1 MAGRERELQPAR
13 ESSEKPP
20 ALVFYADILGFA
32 DFVRARPAD
41 HVRRLLRSMNLGA
54 QLQNL
59 GARGFDSLMFSDSLV
74 IWSTDRKEVS
84 AATLDDLLAVAS
96 SLLVSAM
103 ANRMPLSGA
112 IACGEFFVESRETHP
127 LFFGKG
133 LVAAFDAERAVKW
146 IGINVAADTVRTT
159 MSSARVEQGVR
170 DLAWRV
176 RESDGTLLVNPF
188 LYLTRSRG
196 ESEAQLRAR
205 LVGQDTML
213 LVELHAL
220 RFLIGTLGADASSG
234 RIVDAPAAK
243 YLATV
248 EFTRHVLGEQH
259 FELLSRVA
267 MALPDSSAW
276 IESAY

>member
-1 MAGRERELQPAR
+1 M
-13 ESSEKPP
+13 S
-20 ALVFYADILGFA
+20 F
-32 DFVRARPAD
+32 
-41 HVRRLLRSMNLGA
+41 GA
-54 QLQNL
+54 QLQDL
-59 GARGFDSLMFSDSLV
+59 GARGFDSLLFSDSLV
-74 IWSTDRKEVS
+74 IWSKDGRAVS

-112 IACGEFFVESRETHP
+112 IACGEFFVESRET
-127 LFFGKG
+127 FFGKG
-133 LVAAFDAERAVKW
+133 LVAAVDAERAVKW
-146 IGINVAADTVRTT
+146 VGVNVAADTVRAA
-159 MSSARVEQGVR
+159 MSSARIEQGVR

-176 RESDGTLLVNPF
+176 RESDGALLVNPF
-188 LYLTRSRG
+188 LYLTRCSG
-196 ESEAQLRAR
+196 ESEAQLHAR

-213 LVELHAL
+213 LAELHAL
-220 RFLIGTLGADASSG
+220 RFLLDTIGADASSG

-248 EFTRHVLGEQH
+248 EFTRHVLGAQH
-259 FELLSRVA
+259 FEMLSRVA